1 MTYQGAI
8 QFTVDSFFHK
18 IDSAVQQSA
27 LRAKD
32 LKSYVKLQKFIKT
45 HCTITQ
51 YTLQIKKCSQK
62 ECDYCQENLPSLPS
76 DLLASVHLLP
86 SPMLVGDSNRQKKFD
101 DIYGTPTT
109 ERDRPSLQASGDKT
123 ADEDIKH
130 LLNVSWM
137 RDVITCGECLK
148 SRCIYPAAKLSSNEV
163 DAVNQAK
170 EEILY
175 VYGSELFP
183 LDHSLN
189 NSVVHCSIL
198 CQSPMETT

>member
-86 SPMLVGDSNRQKKFD
+86 SPMLVGDSNR
-101 DIYGTPTT
+101 
-109 ERDRPSLQASGDKT
+109 
-123 ADEDIKH
+123 
-130 LLNVSWM
+130 
-137 RDVITCGECLK
+137 
-148 SRCIYPAAKLSSNEV
+148 
-163 DAVNQAK
+163 
-170 EEILY
+170 
-175 VYGSELFP
+175 
-183 LDHSLN
+183 
-189 NSVVHCSIL
+189 
-198 CQSPMETT
+198 